1 MAKLHYDRRVL
12 AFHGTDTK
20 TAERLL
26 KGAPFSH
33 SQNDHDW
40 LGRGIYFWED
50 GPDRA
55 SEWARQKHGRSA
67 AIVGAIV
74 QLGNCYD
81 LMDTRNTHDL
91 RMGAKA
97 FADAVTRSGAE
108 LPKNFGGRRL
118 LDCAVLN
125 WWLDALATTGN
136 VYQTVRRGF
145 EEGDPVFTGMAIT
158 MASHVQIAVR
168 DPSCVLGVFRT
179 TVADAQA
186 LIRPDR
192 SS

>member
-12 AFHGTDTK
+12 AFHGTDKK
-20 TAERLL
+20 TAQNLL
-26 KGAPFSH
+26 KGAPFSQ

-55 SEWARQKHGRSA
+55 AKWARDKHDKRG
-67 AIVGAIV
+67 AIVGAII

-81 LMDTRNTHDL
+81 LMDTRNTADL
-91 RMGAKA
+91 RRGANA
-97 FADAVTRSGAE
+97 FLEVAAAAE
-108 LPKNFGGRRL
+108 AAIPKNVRGGHY
-118 LDCAVLN
+118 LDCAILN
-125 WWLDALATTGN
+125 WWLDRLGEQGN

-145 EEGDPVFTGMAIT
+145 EEGEPVSPGMAIT

-179 TVADAQA
+179 TVADAQM